1 MIMKK
6 SVPLLI
12 AAAAIILTTMAGCKK
27 DKGKPPVLPP
37 SQSLEI
43 DFSDFTAGKKS
54 ADLLSVAKDIP
65 DPDENYAFSAG
76 IVGIWNTII
85 AVNLAVPVTAFK
97 LAVNTNPVWIADK
110 TWEWKYNVTGIA
122 GTWKARLV
130 GKILSDKIE
139 WEMYISK
146 DGTPSYA
153 EFIWFTGT
161 SSPDGN
167 SGQWILNYNQQF
179 QEPYL
184 QIDWEKTGSQVGLI
198 KYTYIR
204 NQRDDRSPDPYKNSY
219 IEYGQ
224 TTAALNAYYTVHIFE
239 PLIIQDFVDVFI
251 EWNTTSGE
259 GRVKALFKF
268 GDNNWHC
275 WDSEKFNIECT

>member
-1 MIMKK
+1 MKK
-6 SVPLLI
+6 IIPLLI
-12 AAAAIILTTMAGCKK
+12 VAAALIALPAGCKK
-27 DKGKPPVLPP
+27 DKGKPPALPP
-37 SQSLEI
+37 YQSMEI
-43 DFSDFTAGKKS
+43 DFSDFVAGKKS
-54 ADLLSVAKDIP
+54 LVVHNQSKDIP
-65 DPDENYAFSAG
+65 DPDENFTFSAG
-76 IVGIWNTII
+76 IVGIWNTILV
-85 AVNLAVPVTAFK
+85 VNLAVPVTAFR
-97 LAVNTNPVWIADK
+97 LAANTNPVWIADK

-130 GKILSDKIE
+130 GKILSDKVE

-146 DGTPSYA
+146 DGTPAYA
-153 EFIWFTGT
+153 EFVWFTGT
-161 SSPDGN
+161 SALDGN
-167 SGQWILNYNQQF
+167 GGQWVLNYSQQF

-204 NQRDDRSPDPYKNSY
+204 NQRDDRSPDPFKNSY

-224 TTAALNAYYTVHIFE
+224 TTASFNAYYTVHIYE
-239 PLIIQDFVDVFI
+239 SLIIEDFVDVFI

-259 GRVKALFKF
+259 GRVKALYKF

-275 WDSEKFNIECT
+275 WDSEKFNKECT

>member
-1 MIMKK
+1 MKRTI
-6 SVPLLI
+6 SLL
-12 AAAAIILTTMAGCKK
+12 LVTMLLAGLMPGCKK

-37 SQSLEI
+37 YQSMEI
-43 DFSDFTAGKKS
+43 DFSDFTTGKKS
-54 ADLLSVAKDIP
+54 FDLQNQAKDIP
-65 DPDENYAFSAG
+65 DPDENFTFSAG

-85 AVNLAVPVTAFK
+85 TLNLAVPVTAFK
-97 LAVNTNPVWIADK
+97 LAANTNPVWISDK

-130 GKILSDKIE
+130 GKILSDKVE

-146 DGTPSYA
+146 DGTPSFA
-153 EFIWFTGT
+153 EFVWFTGT
-161 SSPDGN
+161 SALDGN
-167 SGQWILNYNQQF
+167 SGRWVLNYSQEF

-204 NQRDDRSPDPYKNSY
+204 NQRDDRSPDPFKNSY

-224 TTAALNAYYTVHIFE
+224 TTAAFNAYYTVHIYE
-239 PLIIQDFVDVFI
+239 SLIIQDFVDIFI
-251 EWNTTSGE
+251 EWNTTTGE
-259 GRVKALFKF
+259 GRVKALYKF

-275 WDSEKFNIECT
+275 WDSEKFNKVCS